1 MVRRK
6 LIAPYILVAS
16 GLIIGLYIGVF
27 VVNVEPA
34 IIGWLFGA
42 GAGVTF
48 GAFVAAI
55 SSDEPLVGRGA
66 LPTPYSCDPYPL
78 DTDII
83 PEEMHSSQEWDDE
96 ETRN

>member
-1 MVRRK
+1 MIRRE
-6 LIAPYILVAS
+6 LITPYLLVVS
-16 GLIIGLYIGVF
+16 GLIIGLYVGVF

-66 LPTPYSCDPYPL
+66 LPTPSNCDSYPL
-78 DTDII
+78 SADII
-83 PEEMHSSQEWDDE
+83 PEEMHSSLECDDE

>member
-1 MVRRK
+1 MVRRE
-6 LIAPYILVAS
+6 LITPYLLVAS
-16 GLIIGLYIGVF
+16 GLIIGLYVGVF

-66 LPTPYSCDPYPL
+66 LPTPSNCDPYPL
-78 DTDII
+78 SADII
-83 PEEMHSSQEWDDE
+83 PEEMHSSLEYDDE
-96 ETRN
+96 ETLN